1 MRRKLVR
8 RAERQR
14 TYPSLKD
21 LEEIEIRTGSAFREL
36 KEAHHFEYVIPDHDG
51 EDSDNWQALYYPW
64 GEACRAFLAVAAL
77 LRGED
82 PKGVER
88 WEED

>member
-1 MRRKLVR
+1 MPFLSPVSREEVLFLDDQTHVSLPDLLADVMRRKLVR

-21 LEEIEIRTGSAFREL
+21 LEEIELRTGSAFREL

-51 EDSDNWQALYYPW
+51 
-64 GEACRAFLAVAAL
+64 
-77 LRGED
+77 
-82 PKGVER
+82 
-88 WEED
+88 